1 MKKTLLL
8 FLLLPFFGI
17 AQTDFVQWT
26 GTSDLKPTI
35 LNNYVSASNFTGSG
49 LTTGPTPSN
58 DGIIGTGWPT
68 GTSIDPLKY
77 FQITVNPITNG
88 KITVSQLAFTYK
100 GDMKAYQVRYS
111 KQADFSNPVTVATET
126 NANQYNTPTAV
137 TLTNLGIVA
146 NAGEKIYIRFYAYN
160 GSGNWKIM
168 NGNLLKI
175 RGTVNTVPTAL
186 NGPYKIGS
194 ASDAIF
200 PNLPEAIN
208 ALNTVGVSGPVTFL
222 IDETQTISSQLTIN
236 QFTGTSATNTVTI
249 KPNNNKTV
257 SITGGIGSG
266 ALIAFNGADNIIID
280 GNNTV
285 TDNNLTLYNS
295 YNVGANDNR
304 LGIWLYNDANNNI
317 FRNLSIKMTIL
328 GKTIDVFSAGIFSG
342 GNTIGSSGNNSNN
355 TVSNV
360 IFIETKQPIFVEGGS
375 NWTISKNTIGSS
387 DIEIQPSVGIYLNN
401 INGYSVYGNTISGIS
416 KYSNN
421 NARTASGL
429 SVLGTST
436 GGTIFNNII
445 NNVNNTQQSN
455 GSSTAGIFIDNSA
468 TSTTTIYNNII
479 SNIYTQ
485 ATDDSDSNINYKG
498 HGIYI
503 KNGINKLYYNT
514 IAMIPSTQ
522 TNGRSSCVYI
532 ESTTASVDLKNNI
545 FYNNRSNTQYALYS
559 RMSNANLTSNYNSF
573 FVSTANANNIVRYVD
588 TPYKLA
594 DWIKVKDANSVGT
607 SPVFTTT
614 YRLNTTDAAN
624 NVLKGDPIPTVVSD
638 IDGTIRVKPYMGAF
652 EVKTCTPVGDQ
663 ISSTTNSWTGY
674 VYKWTSANAPNPTL
688 ASLPGN
694 DTTTYLGT
702 VTESAIFDRNVG
714 NNAISGA
721 TTNLCGPA
729 PADNFFIRYKMKVT
743 TVAGIFNFSIGGDDG
758 ARLYI
763 DGTQVLT
770 RWNDHSFTLD
780 AALVTLTAGTHEFV
794 FEYYENA
801 GAARATFSYGQIK
814 GDNVNLPY
822 GINTWNVYGFT
833 KNNLDI
839 SQTVYAGTYVDS
851 NVNIV
856 TTGSWAADKS
866 PSAAAG
872 YQGAPM
878 PIDYFTTSHRRQG
891 FPCGNYQIQL
901 ANYDDD
907 VQIYVNG
914 TLKFP
919 IGTNKTAPQYINSGE
934 VFALNKDS
942 KVEVRLREDG
952 GDAKM
957 TVNFVSTPVIYN
969 GTGTPPTNTSAI
981 TISSNTTLQSDIEV
995 CSCTVNPGVTLTVPQ
1010 NKTLTVNE
1018 TLTVGAGGKLL
1029 IENGGSL
1036 LQTSTAA
1043 NAYQG
1048 TSESFQVKRNTDMVK
1063 RYDFTYWSSPIT
1075 RIPAYTMHDLSPETL
1090 LDKYTSYNSSAGA
1103 WDIDLNGK
1111 KEMKPAIG
1119 YSVRAPQTFS
1129 ITNPAIY
1136 EATFTGI
1143 PNNGDYSVSIYA
1155 TKYSL
1160 IGNPYPSAI
1169 DAEKFITINHNATP
1183 SVDIGALYFWTH
1195 NTPPSNTPSAGGSYD
1210 YTSNDYAVF
1219 TLSGSTRTG
1228 AKRPDGTYDPAPTG
1242 QIASCQSFFMLASA
1256 TGVVKFTN
1264 DMRIKGGNNEFFK
1277 TTKTSAI
1284 EKNRVWLNLTNTKGA
1299 FKQVLVGYI
1308 EGATNEWDVNYDAAS
1323 NNGNSFIDF
1332 YSINES
1338 EKLAIQGRALPFTDT
1353 DRVPLGYKTTIAGD
1367 FTIAIDHLD
1376 GFFNNQGVYLEDK
1389 ANGKITDLKAG
1400 NYTFTTA
1407 IGTFSDRFTIS
1418 YIKKTLG
1425 TGDFENT
1432 DNDLLVSVKEKTIK
1446 VTSTKE
1452 NIKEVAIY
1460 DISGKLLYNK
1470 TKVDTAELQIQN
1482 LQSATQVLLIKVT
1495 LDNDYVVTKKIIFN

>member
-17 AQTDFVQWT
+17 AQTDFVRWT
-26 GTSDLKPTI
+26 GSLDLKPTI
-35 LNNYVSASNFTGSG
+35 LNNYISASYFTGSG
-49 LTTGPTPSN
+49 LTTGPTPSY

-68 GTSIDPLKY
+68 GASLDPLKY
-77 FQITVNPITNG
+77 FQVTINPILDG
-88 KITVSQLAFTYK
+88 KITLDRLYFSYK
-100 GDMKAYQVRYS
+100 GDMKAYQIRYS
-111 KQADFSNPVTVATET
+111 KQTDFSSPVTIATET
-126 NANQYNTPTAV
+126 NANPYNSNIAV
-137 TLTNLGIVA
+137 SLLNLGIVV
-146 NAGEKIYIRFYAYN
+146 NPGEKIYLRFYAYN
-160 GSGNWKIM
+160 GNGNWKIM
-168 NGNLLKI
+168 DNNTLKI
-175 RGTVNTVPTAL
+175 MGTVNTIPSPL

-194 ASDAIF
+194 ASDAKF
-200 PNLPEAIN
+200 PNITEAIN
-208 ALNTVGVSGPVTFL
+208 ALNALGVSGPVTFL
-222 IDETQTISSQLTIN
+222 IDENQTVTSQLTIN

-249 KPNNNKTV
+249 KPNNTKTV
-257 SITGGIGSG
+257 SITGSIGSG
-266 ALIAFNGADNIIID
+266 ALIALNGADNIIID
-280 GNNTV
+280 GNNTGG
-285 TDNNLTLYNS
+285 DNNLTLYNS
-295 YNVGANDNR
+295 YTTGANDNR

-317 FRNLSIKMTIL
+317 FRNLSIRMTIID
-328 GKTIDVFSAGIFSG
+328 KTVDVFSAGIFSG

-360 IFIETKQPIFVEGGS
+360 IFTETKQPVFVEGGS
-375 NWTISKNTIGSS
+375 NWTVSKNTIGSS
-387 DIEIQPSVGIYLNN
+387 NIDIQPSVGIYLNN
-401 INGYSVYGNTISGIS
+401 INGYTVSGNTISGIT

-421 NARTASGL
+421 NARTAAGL

-436 GGTIFNNII
+436 GGTIYNNII

-455 GSSTAGIFIDNSA
+455 GSNTAGIFIDNAA

-485 ATDDSDSNINYKG
+485 ANDDSDSNINYKG

-522 TNGRSSCVYI
+522 ANGRSSCVYI
-532 ESTTASVDLKNNI
+532 QSAASVDLKNNI
-545 FYNNRSNTQYALYS
+545 FYNSRTSGTQYALYT
-559 RMSNANLTSNYNSF
+559 RMSNTNLTSNYNSF
-573 FVSTANANNIVRYVD
+573 FVTSGNANNIVRYVD

-594 DWIKVKDANSVGT
+594 DWKTIKDANSVGT
-607 SPVFTTT
+607 SPVFTST
-614 YRLNTTDAAN
+614 YRLNTTDVAN
-624 NVLKGDPIPTVVSD
+624 NVLKGDPISNIVTD
-638 IDGTIRVKPYMGAF
+638 IDGTIRIKPYMGAF
-652 EVKTCTPVGDQ
+652 EVKTCTPLGDQ
-663 ISSTTNSWTGY
+663 LAFGTNSWIGY
-674 VYKWTSANAPNPTL
+674 VYKWTSANPPNPAL

-694 DTTTYLGT
+694 DATTYLGT
-702 VTESAIFDRNVG
+702 VTEASIFDRNVG
-714 NNAISGA
+714 NGVISGA
-721 TTNLCGPA
+721 TINLCGPA
-729 PADNFFIRYKMKVT
+729 PADTFFVRYKMKVT

-770 RWNDHSFTLD
+770 RWNDHSFIID
-780 AALVTLTAGTHEFV
+780 AALITLAAGDHEFV

-833 KNNLDI
+833 KNNLDLT
-839 SQTVYAGTYVDS
+839 QTVYAGNYVDS
-851 NVNIV
+851 SLNIV
-856 TTGSWAADKS
+856 TPNSWAADKS
-866 PSAAAG
+866 PSVAAG

-878 PIDYFTTSHRRQG
+878 PVDYFTTSHRRQG

-957 TVNFVSTPVIYN
+957 TVNFVSVPVIYN
-969 GTGTPPTNTSAI
+969 GVGAPPTNTSAI

-995 CSCTVNPGVTLTVPQ
+995 CSCTVNPGVTLTVPL

-1029 IENGGSL
+1029 IEDGGSL

-1048 TSESFQVKRNTDMVK
+1048 TSESFQVKRNTDLVR
-1063 RYDFTYWSSPIT
+1063 RYDYTYWSAPIT
-1075 RIPAYTMHDLSPETL
+1075 RTPIYTMHDLSPNTL
-1090 LDKYTSYNSSAGA
+1090 LDKYQSYDSSVGA

-1119 YSVRAPQTFS
+1119 YVVRAPQSFS
-1129 ITNPAIY
+1129 LTDGAVYPAV
-1136 EATFTGI
+1136 FTGI
-1143 PNNGDYSVSIYA
+1143 PNNGDYSVPLYA
-1155 TKYSL
+1155 AKYSL

-1169 DAEKFITINHNATP
+1169 DAQKFISINHNATP
-1183 SVDIGALYFWTH
+1183 SVDVGALYFWTH
-1195 NTPPSNTPSAGGSYD
+1195 NTPPSNTPSAGGTYD

-1219 TLSGSTRTG
+1219 TLSGSTSTG
-1228 AKRPDGTYDPAPTG
+1228 AKRPDGTYEPAPSG
-1242 QIASCQSFFMLASA
+1242 KIASCQSFFMKASA
-1256 TGVVKFTN
+1256 PGVVKFTN
-1264 DMRIKGGNNEFFK
+1264 DMRIKGGNTEFFK
-1277 TTKTSAI
+1277 TTKTEEL
-1284 EKNRVWLNLTNTKGA
+1284 EKNRIWLNLTNTKGA

-1308 EGATNEWDVNYDAAS
+1308 EGATNEWDVNYDAVAF
-1323 NNGNSFIDF
+1323 NGNTFVDF
-1332 YSINES
+1332 YSINDAT
-1338 EKLAIQGRALPFTDT
+1338 KLSIQGRALPFEDT
-1353 DRVPLGYKTTIAGD
+1353 DRIPLGYKTTVAGD
-1367 FTIAIDHLD
+1367 FTISIDHLD
-1376 GFFNNQGVYLEDK
+1376 GFFNSQGVYLEDRTT
-1389 ANGKITDLKAG
+1389 GKITDLKAG
-1400 NYTFTTA
+1400 DYTFTTA
-1407 IGTFSDRFTIS
+1407 IGTFADRFTIS

-1425 TGDFENT
+1425 TGDFEST
-1432 DNDLLVSVKEKTIK
+1432 ENDLLVSVKDKTIK

-1470 TKVDTAELQIQN
+1470 KKVDTAELQIEN
-1482 LQSATQVLLIKVT
+1482 LQSSTQVLLVKVT
-1495 LDNDYVVTKKIIFN
+1495 LDNDYVITKKIIFN